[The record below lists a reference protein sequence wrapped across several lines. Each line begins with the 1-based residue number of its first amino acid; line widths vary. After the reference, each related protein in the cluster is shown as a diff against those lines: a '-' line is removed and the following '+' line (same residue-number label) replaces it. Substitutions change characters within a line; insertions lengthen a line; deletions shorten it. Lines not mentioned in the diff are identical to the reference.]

1 MPAPTLLTGRLVLR
15 QLRLDDAEALFSV
28 LSDADLMTWWSSGP
42 HASVEQTR
50 DYLRFNAATGQG
62 HLCWAIA
69 EAGTDRALGWV
80 TLIDRRPGVAEIGY
94 ILNRGHWG
102 GGIAREAVAAVI
114 DFAFSQRDLR
124 RIYADTDPDNRGS
137 VALLERLGFQREGRL
152 RGEWETHIGVRDSL
166 IFGLLSSE
174 WPTPT
179 ER

>member
-1 MPAPTLLTGRLVLR
+1 
-15 QLRLDDAEALFSV
+15 
-28 LSDADLMTWWSSGP
+28 MTWWSSGP

-69 EAGTDRALGWV
+69 EASADRALGWV

-114 DFAFSQRDLR
+114 DFAFARRGLR
-124 RIYADTDPDNRGS
+124 RVYADTDPDNFGT
-137 VALLERLGFQREGRL
+137 VAERKSTRL
-152 RGEWETHIGVRDSL
+152 NSRQLCGYRMPYSACKKKQTNKQ
-166 IFGLLSSE
+166 
-174 WPTPT
+174 
-179 ER
+179 

>member
-1 MPAPTLLTGRLVLR
+1 MTAPTLPTGRLVLR
-15 QLRLDDAEALFSV
+15 QLRLDDAGALFPV

-62 HLCWAIA
+62 HLCWAIT
-69 EAGTDRALGWV
+69 EAGADGALGWV
-80 TLIDRRPGVAEIGY
+80 ILIDRRSGVAEIGY
-94 ILNRGHWG
+94 ILNRSHWG

-114 DFAFSQRDLR
+114 DFAFARRPLR

-137 VALLERLGFQREGRL
+137 VALLERLGFRREGRL

-166 IFGLLSSE
+166 IYGLLHGE
-174 WPTPT
+174 WRAPT